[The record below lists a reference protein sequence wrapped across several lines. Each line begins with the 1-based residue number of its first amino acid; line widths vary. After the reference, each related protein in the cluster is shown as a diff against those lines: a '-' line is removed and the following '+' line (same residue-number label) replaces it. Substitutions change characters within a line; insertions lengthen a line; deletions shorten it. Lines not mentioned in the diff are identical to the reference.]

1 MILLAFPKNDM
12 KNGKI
17 LRQLVNLVHLVN
29 RKQLDARYASGS
41 DTQHALLVLFCVS
54 AAPCLNLLNYSLS
67 LCVYFEHAADLGTT
81 NSSKASKPRITSGD
95 CCAQGGVCAVSLKT
109 LARVWQ
115 CVANRVVKHCGTGRV
130 CS

>member
-41 DTQHALLVLFCVS
+41 DTQHALLVLFCAS
-54 AAPCLNLLNYSLS
+54 AAPCLNLLNYSLILLVS
-67 LCVYFEHAADLGTT
+67 LCLF
-81 NSSKASKPRITSGD
+81 
-95 CCAQGGVCAVSLKT
+95 
-109 LARVWQ
+109 
-115 CVANRVVKHCGTGRV
+115 
-130 CS
+130 